1 MANKIE
7 IAIFASGN
15 GTNAQRIIEYFTQHP
30 QIEINCVIY
39 NKKTAKVAQRA
50 ASLNIPAIYFNR
62 NDFYNTDNVINYLQQ
77 HHIDYIILAGFL
89 LHVPN
94 NILNIYTN
102 KILNIHPSLLPK
114 HGGLGMYGEKVHQ
127 EVIEQHDTISGIT
140 IHKVDDKY
148 DNGDIVF
155 QTTCP
160 VLPEDT
166 PDTLAQRIHKLEHQY
181 FPQVIEKFVLNK

>member
-1 MANKIE
+1 MTSKIK

-39 NKKTAKVAQRA
+39 NRKNAMVAQRA
-50 ASLNIPAIYFNR
+50 QSLNIPAIYFNKT
-62 NDFYNTDNVINYLQQ
+62 DFLETNKVVNYLQENN
-77 HHIDYIILAGFL
+77 IDYIILAGFL
-89 LHVPN
+89 LHVPQ
-94 NILNIYTN
+94 NILSIYTN

-127 EVIEQHDTISGIT
+127 EVIEQHDTESGIT
-140 IHKVDDKY
+140 IHKVDEKY

-155 QTTCP
+155 QAKCP
-160 VLPEDT
+160 VEPNDT